1 MKESSKKI
9 EKIIQEL
16 FGIEVTIELTV
27 PDEAF
32 GDYSTNIAMQL
43 AKKVGK
49 NPREIAEA
57 IKNSLLAD
65 DSIKK
70 IEVAGPGFINFYL
83 TDQSII
89 ESWNLEVPQV
99 YKNKLVI
106 AEYSDPNAF
115 KALHAGHL
123 YTTLVG
129 NAIANIIE
137 SAGAKLY
144 RLNYG
149 GDVGLHVARAMY
161 GILNKIGG
169 ENPERLKN
177 VPIKERPLWL
187 SQRYVEGSSAY
198 ENNENAKIEIEK
210 LNKRIYAIFV
220 DHDKDSK
227 FAQIYWTC
235 RNWSYEGFEE
245 LYKSLGVKPFDE
257 FIPESTV
264 TPLGIKTVESG
275 LNTGIFE
282 KSDGAII
289 YSEAKSNLH
298 TRVFIT
304 SKGLPLYE
312 AKELGLAVYKWEKY
326 HFDKSLVI
334 TANDITEYMKVLFSA
349 MSNFYPE
356 VEQRTVHLTH
366 GMIKLSGGRK
376 MSSRRGNVLMANDII
391 NDAISANQEL
401 SGNVD
406 DDIAIGAIKYA
417 FLKQRLGGDII
428 YDPEESVS
436 LHGNSGPYL
445 MYAHARARSIL
456 EKSNGSS
463 EDIILPLTV
472 YERSLA
478 RSLTHY
484 NLYLSKSIDDLMPHH
499 ICTYLYELAQVFN
512 RFYENSKVIGD
523 ERESLRITLV
533 SRYADTLKNG
543 LEILGIKAP
552 NKM

>member
-1 MKESSKKI
+1 
-9 EKIIQEL
+9 
-16 FGIEVTIELTV
+16 
-27 PDEAF
+27 
-32 GDYSTNIAMQL
+32 
-43 AKKVGK
+43 
-49 NPREIAEA
+49 
-57 IKNSLLAD
+57 
-65 DSIKK
+65 
-70 IEVAGPGFINFYL
+70 
-83 TDQSII
+83 
-89 ESWNLEVPQV
+89 
-99 YKNKLVI
+99 
-106 AEYSDPNAF
+106 
-115 KALHAGHL
+115 
-123 YTTLVG
+123 
-129 NAIANIIE
+129 
-137 SAGAKLY
+137 
-144 RLNYG
+144 
-149 GDVGLHVARAMY
+149 
-161 GILNKIGG
+161 
-169 ENPERLKN
+169 
-177 VPIKERPLWL
+177 
-187 SQRYVEGSSAY
+187 
-198 ENNENAKIEIEK
+198 
-210 LNKRIYAIFV
+210 
-220 DHDKDSK
+220 
-227 FAQIYWTC
+227 
-235 RNWSYEGFEE
+235 
-245 LYKSLGVKPFDE
+245 
-257 FIPESTV
+257 
-264 TPLGIKTVESG
+264 
-275 LNTGIFE
+275 
-282 KSDGAII
+282 
-289 YSEAKSNLH
+289 
-298 TRVFIT
+298 
-304 SKGLPLYE
+304 
-312 AKELGLAVYKWEKY
+312 
-326 HFDKSLVI
+326 
-334 TANDITEYMKVLFSA
+334 MKVLFSA

-543 LEILGIKAP
+543 LEILRIKAQ